1 MAYSN
6 QDKAAALGL
15 WLAGKTYREIEQAT
29 GITTNT
35 LIKWNEA
42 YGWENLKE
50 EHLRMLNETAV
61 ESIGDFK
68 NKMLTQLEEI
78 RTELINDF
86 KISKSASKDKV
97 VSGILE
103 VNKQMLLL
111 KGLPVDIS
119 KVNQHVEIAQR
130 KLEDY
135 FR

>member
-1 MAYSN
+1 
-6 QDKAAALGL
+6 
-15 WLAGKTYREIEQAT
+15 
-29 GITTNT
+29 
-35 LIKWNEA
+35 
-42 YGWENLKE
+42 
-50 EHLRMLNETAV
+50 MLNETAV

-68 NKMLTQLEEI
+68 NKMLTQLDEI

-86 KISKSASKDKV
+86 KISKSSSKDKV

-103 VNKQMLLL
+103 VNKQMQLL

-119 KVNQHVEIAQR
+119 KVNQHVEVAQR